1 MIVNGS
7 PDAVTQD
14 KRQLLDYLRKRN
26 PDMNSVQFRNDIR
39 EGRRVQACLRLESKG
54 LMESEDFA
62 KEYGLMFRG
71 FEMLHLQ

>member
-7 PDAVTQD
+7 LDATTQD

-62 KEYGLMFRG
+62 KEYGLMFD
-71 FEMLHLQ
+71 E